1 MKMVFYV
8 LLFISL
14 SFRNY
19 FWTKG
24 QHTLVA
30 DDMQQASHS
39 IVWCEL
45 KNRQHDD
52 VGPFQ
57 PSSNGLMSVYQLW
70 LF

>member
-14 SFRNY
+14 S

-39 IVWCEL
+39 IVWCEPT
-45 KNRQHDD
+45 NRQHDD